1 MLQSLDTLIAF
12 VVILLTTSLLVT
24 ILVQMLSSAFALRGK
39 NLGNALALTFQSI
52 DPTIGANAY
61 KLAERVLADPRL
73 SDSLFANKKA
83 GKTVN
88 PNQDAPWGWWSLG
101 KGWQLAGDIRPDEI
115 HQLLTKISAS
125 ADDKLAR
132 ISPTWYAKIATAA
145 KNLLTKPRVPATGV
159 AGTLATA
166 ATNLLA
172 KLRVPDTDVAKA
184 RSDLAAIQTSVNTL
198 ADSAEKTAVTDA
210 IATATASLQSVAD
223 RVPAADGG
231 GTLATAATNLLAKL
245 RVPDT
250 DVAKA
255 RSDLA
260 AIQTSANTLA
270 DSAQKTAVT
279 TAVTTATASL
289 QSVEDHIA
297 TELDSLAQHFNAA
310 HDRAQQW
317 FQMHTR
323 IFTIACGILLAF
335 LLQLD
340 SVEIFK
346 FVSTNAA
353 ARAALVGGADK
364 LVEKAGG
371 IVKNSGSIIDSI
383 YKAETAKFPTVKL
396 TPEAL
401 KSATNTS
408 LLRDEFKKALG
419 DPTPGDF
426 DTKYETAEKAGID
439 AYYTEHR
446 QQLDDLTKRV
456 AATGFDLL
464 PTNNLFQRW
473 GGYWETFWS
482 HFLGMA
488 ITAGLL
494 SLGAPFWYNSLKDLM
509 SLRPAVSKLI
519 GKEDAAQTQASAQT
533 PTKK

>member
-52 DPTIGANAY
+52 DPTIGADAY
-61 KLAERVLADPRL
+61 KLAECVLADPRL

-115 HQLLTKISAS
+115 HQLLTKISAG

-145 KNLLTKPRVPATGV
+145 TNLLTK
-159 AGTLATA
+159 
-166 ATNLLA
+166 
-172 KLRVPDTDVAKA
+172 LRVPNIDVAKA
-184 RSDLAAIQTSVNTL
+184 T
-198 ADSAEKTAVTDA
+198 
-210 IATATASLQSVAD
+210 
-223 RVPAADGG
+223 
-231 GTLATAATNLLAKL
+231 
-245 RVPDT
+245 
-250 DVAKA
+250 
-255 RSDLA
+255 SDLA

-270 DSAQKTAVT
+270 DSAQKADVIN
-279 TAVTTATASL
+279 AVTTATASL
-289 QSVEDHIA
+289 QSVADHIA
-297 TELDSLAQHFNAA
+297 TELDSLAQHFNAT

-335 LLQLD
+335 LLQFD

-353 ARAALVGGADK
+353 GRAALVASADK
-364 LVEKAGG
+364 VVKEADSTLDEKGGLIKRIADAWASKHKQAPIDLKGISHTGQLQEALANQTSDFQPKDFDDLVE
-371 IVKNSGSIIDSI
+371 
-383 YKAETAKFPTVKL
+383 
-396 TPEAL
+396 
-401 KSATNTS
+401 AT
-408 LLRDEFKKALG
+408 
-419 DPTPGDF
+419 
-426 DTKYETAEKAGID
+426 TK
-439 AYYTEHR
+439 AYYKDQSDKIGE
-446 QQLDDLTKRV
+446 LTRGV
-456 AATGFDLL
+456 SATGFDFL
-464 PTNNLFQRW
+464 PKTLGQRW
-473 GGYWETFWS
+473 GAYGKTFWA
-482 HFLGMA
+482 HFWGML

-494 SLGAPFWYNSLKDLM
+494 SLGAPFWYNSLKDLT

-519 GKEDAAQTQASAQT
+519 GEEKAAE
-533 PTKK
+533 TKTEK